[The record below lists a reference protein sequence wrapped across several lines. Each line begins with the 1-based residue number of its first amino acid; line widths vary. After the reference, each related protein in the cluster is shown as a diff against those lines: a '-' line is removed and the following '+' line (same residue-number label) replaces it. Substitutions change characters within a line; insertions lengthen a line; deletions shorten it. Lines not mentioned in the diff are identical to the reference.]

1 MKILSHYSHENI
13 LHIDCID
20 EVRKTIK
27 ISHAELQL
35 WYNSEPY
42 RMKPKGKDKSPIPM
56 KYDFDITKENDLK
69 LLTYIA
75 KYYLPYKNT
84 RFEKFWIKLA
94 IAAAILGT
102 IALIIR
108 FSTFLNLI

>member
-35 WYNSEPY
+35 WYNSEPIEM
-42 RMKPKGKDKSPIPM
+42 RPEVLFPIT
-56 KYDFDITKENDLK
+56 DETAL
-69 LLTYIA
+69 YIA
-75 KYYLPYKNT
+75 EYYLPYKPT
-84 RFEKFWIKLA
+84 RGEKLLIKIAYA
-94 IAAAILGT
+94 IAVIGAI
-102 IALIIR
+102 AIIYR
-108 FSTFLNLI
+108 LFQVSTFIKSLI